1 MTVHT
6 KKQTLMNLKL
16 KELKELARL
25 EGHSGKGKKEELAG
39 ALSKKLSSKKIHTFT
54 KIYGGGDTTNHSIS
68 SHSAD
73 EMGTIGEL
81 LRPYLNKD
89 LKILV
94 AETSTTRTDS
104 STSILI
110 SQYIGIIT
118 NYGNGITAD
127 TFISNLILKLLRV
140 LNTMNMNLNMPRN
153 NKVEVDR
160 KVDRKVDKKLI
171 EKLIKMLIILKLIQ
185 NAEKLKIR
193 GVTKIQIEHIPEIQ
207 ITMTSI
213 FTPPAEIISK
223 QTIYHYIYDYVNKCT
238 LKTNIRINTFIK
250 DEIHKTNIYKNID
263 IDIKYMLTNY
273 RSQIK
278 HFQLYPVK

>member
-1 MTVHT
+1 MIFFFIITLIYFIIRYYT
-6 KKQTLMNLKL
+6 KKNPSTQKVFT
-16 KELKELARL
+16 
-25 EGHSGKGKKEELAG
+25 
-39 ALSKKLSSKKIHTFT
+39 AL
-54 KIYGGGDTTNHSIS
+54 YGVT
-68 SHSAD
+68 
-73 EMGTIGEL
+73 
-81 LRPYLNKD
+81 
-89 LKILV
+89 
-94 AETSTTRTDS
+94 
-104 STSILI
+104 ILI

-223 QTIYHYIYDYVNKCT
+223 QTYTKI
-238 LKTNIRINTFIK
+238 
-250 DEIHKTNIYKNID
+250 
-263 IDIKYMLTNY
+263 
-273 RSQIK
+273 
-278 HFQLYPVK
+278 